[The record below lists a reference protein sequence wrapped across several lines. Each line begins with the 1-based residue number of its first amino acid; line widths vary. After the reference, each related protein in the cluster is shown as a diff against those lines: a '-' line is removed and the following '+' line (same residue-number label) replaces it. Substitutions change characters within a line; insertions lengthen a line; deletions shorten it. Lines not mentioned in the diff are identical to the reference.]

1 MVTLSGTRSTD
12 LTGLQY
18 PRTGIASFWT
28 YSMERDLLM
37 TEDVIKAELLQLSA
51 RRIGGRVPE
60 TTRVP
65 DAFLTSLPVHY
76 LQYLSVPYKHDPR
89 QN

>member
-1 MVTLSGTRSTD
+1 M
-12 LTGLQY
+12 
-18 PRTGIASFWT
+18 
-28 YSMERDLLM
+28 M
-37 TEDVIKAELLQLSA
+37 EDVIKAELLQLPA

-65 DAFLTSLPVHY
+65 DAFLKSLPVHY

-89 QN
+89 QS

>member
-18 PRTGIASFWT
+18 PRTGLASLWA

-37 TEDVIKAELLQLSA
+37 MQDVIKAELLQLRA
-51 RRIGGRVPE
+51 RRMGGRDPYK
-60 TTRVP
+60 TRVP
-65 DAFLTSLPVHY
+65 GAFLTSLPVHY
-76 LQYLSVPYKHDPR
+76 LQYLFVAFKHGSR
-89 QN
+89 LS